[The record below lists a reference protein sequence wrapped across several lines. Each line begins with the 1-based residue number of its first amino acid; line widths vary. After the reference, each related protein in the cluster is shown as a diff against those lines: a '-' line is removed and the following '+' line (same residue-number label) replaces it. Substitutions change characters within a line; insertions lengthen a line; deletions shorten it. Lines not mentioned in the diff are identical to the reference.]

1 MTEVTTV
8 LFVQYIST
16 ARAYGL
22 KAMVAYEC
30 IYVPVTE
37 CLQRG
42 WRCQPTARVFDAE
55 ILCTSGSVY

>member
-1 MTEVTTV
+1 MTEVTAV
-8 LFVQYIST
+8 LLVQYIST
-16 ARAYGL
+16 ARAYGS

-42 WRCQPTARVFDAE
+42 WRCQSTACVLAE
-55 ILCTSGSVY
+55 EYSK